1 MKDNVLKITYGGV
14 LAAVVM
20 LATYVIV
27 IPIPGN
33 TGYFNLG
40 DGVIFG
46 IATIL
51 GPFAA
56 ISAAIG
62 SGLAD
67 LVAGYS
73 IYIPATVLIKGCM
86 GYLAGFVMFKK
97 PNIRWYSLIVL
108 FLICELIMVC
118 GYFFYEWLLNGFGNA
133 AAAIPANTLQGIAA
147 IALGMAIV
155 PLARRVKTL
164 IRI

>member
-73 IYIPATVLIKGCM
+73 IYIPATVIIKGCM
-86 GYLAGFVMFKK
+86 GYLAGFVMYKK

-108 FLICELIMVC
+108 FLVCELIMVC

-133 AAAIPANTLQGIAA
+133 AAAIPMNLLQGIAA

>member
-86 GYLAGFVMFKK
+86 GYLAGFIMFKK
-97 PNIRWYSLIVL
+97 PDIRWYNLILL
-108 FLICELIMVC
+108 FFVCELIMVS

-133 AAAIPANTLQGIAA
+133 AAAIPANLLQGIAA

>member
-86 GYLAGFVMFKK
+86 GYLAGFIMLKK
-97 PNIRWYSLIVL
+97 PDIRWYYLIIL
-108 FLICELIMVC
+108 FFVCELIMVS

-133 AAAIPANTLQGIAA
+133 AAAIPANLLQGIAA

>member
-73 IYIPATVLIKGCM
+73 IYIPATVIIKGCM

-108 FLICELIMVC
+108 FLVCELIMVC

-133 AAAIPANTLQGIAA
+133 AAAIPMNLLQGIAA